1 MRMAKG
7 QISLHPSSLKD
18 INAGDQASF
27 YSLTTKEIPNK
38 LKRKRRPQ
46 NNVQFSR
53 DFTLKTPHLPEQ
65 MSSASSLVMNKS
77 LVLFKFFHNFRVN
90 IIGSKKQSVG

>member
-18 INAGDQASF
+18 INAGDQASLQ
-27 YSLTTKEIPNK
+27 SLTTKEISNK

-46 NNVQFSR
+46 DKVNFPAISR
-53 DFTLKTPHLPEQ
+53 LRHLTY
-65 MSSASSLVMNKS
+65 LN
-77 LVLFKFFHNFRVN
+77 R
-90 IIGSKKQSVG
+90 